1 MGEPKFFQTK
11 RGRIFYERDVP
22 NIANSLK
29 SIAEN
34 LEEKDKLKN
43 YFFETS
49 KVDDGVRVGMD
60 VDYKK
65 NPLIR
70 VEEDLEENVINIYIW
85 EKDQEDFTKK
95 IQVEKCM
102 L

>member
-1 MGEPKFFQTK
+1 MSKPEFHQTK
-11 RGRIFYERDVP
+11 RGRVFYERDVP
-22 NIANSLK
+22 IIANSLK

-34 LEEKDKLKN
+34 LEEKNKIVN
-43 YFFETS
+43 HSFEVS
-49 KVDDGVRVGMD
+49 KFDDGIRVGMD

-65 NPLIR
+65 KSLIS

-95 IQVEKCM
+95 IQIKI
-102 L
+102 